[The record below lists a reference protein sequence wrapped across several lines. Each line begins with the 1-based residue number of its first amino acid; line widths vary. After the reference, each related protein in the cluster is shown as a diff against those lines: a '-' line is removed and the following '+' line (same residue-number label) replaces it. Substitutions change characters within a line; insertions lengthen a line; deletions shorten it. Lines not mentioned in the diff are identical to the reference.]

1 MGLKIVK
8 NDQKKFKTIK
18 NRALGASKADKIEV
32 GDMVSWKTW
41 CMDLLTESFETKE
54 GLLIEII
61 EETRL
66 ENVVLIGKI
75 LTFGASEYDFI
86 PLFSLTKTTKRD

>member
-1 MGLKIVK
+1 MELKSM
-8 NDQKKFKTIK
+8 K

-75 LTFGASEYDFI
+75 LAFGASEYDFI
-86 PLFSLTKTTKRD
+86 PLISLTKTTKRN

>member
-8 NDQKKFKTIK
+8 NDEKKFKTMK
-18 NRALGASKADKIEV
+18 NKALGSSKADKIKV
-32 GDMVSWKTW
+32 GDMVSWKSW
-41 CMDLLTESFETKE
+41 SMDLISESFEVKE
-54 GLLIEII
+54 GLLLEII
-61 EETRL
+61 EENRL

-86 PLFSLTKTTKRD
+86 PLFSLTKTTKRN

>member
-1 MGLKIVK
+1 
-8 NDQKKFKTIK
+8 
-18 NRALGASKADKIEV
+18 
-32 GDMVSWKTW
+32 MVSWKSW
-41 CMDLLTESFETKE
+41 CMDLVSESFETKE

-66 ENVVLIGKI
+66 SNVVLIGKI

-86 PLFSLTKTTKRD
+86 PPIFTHKNNKKELIIACLVK

>member
-1 MGLKIVK
+1 M
-8 NDQKKFKTIK
+8 K

-75 LTFGASEYDFI
+75 LAFGASEYDFI
-86 PLFSLTKTTKRD
+86 PLISLTKTTKRN

>member
-8 NDQKKFKTIK
+8 NDQKKFKTMK

-32 GDMVSWKTW
+32 GDMVSWKSW
-41 CMDLLTESFETKE
+41 CMDLLTETFEEKE
-54 GLLIEII
+54 GLLLEII

-75 LTFGASEYDFI
+75 LPFGASEYDFI
-86 PLFSLTKTTKRD
+86 PLFSLTKTNKRD

>member
-8 NDQKKFKTIK
+8 SEQKKFKTMK
-18 NRALGASKADKIEV
+18 NRALGSSKADKIEV

-41 CMDLLTESFETKE
+41 CMDLVSESFETKE

-86 PLFSLTKTTKRD
+86 PLFSLTKTTKRN